1 MKLSHALKTIPL
13 VALAVVLLMPAA
25 RAGASASQV
34 TLMQDDTQLLF
45 TSDERRIKTLDE
57 MKALGADVV
66 KFRLDW
72 ASVAPS
78 PNSKQKPKGFTGD
91 DPADYNAAVWGVYDR
106 TVSAIIDRGMKPYIL
121 LGGRAPHWASGKT
134 RVTRPKANEFRN
146 FVQAV
151 GTRYSGTYSK
161 DPVNPLAGKLPRVVI
176 YSAWNEVN
184 LKFWLAPQYSHG
196 KPVSPRIYRDLVRAA
211 HQGLVNSGHGGD
223 DLFLGEL
230 LPFAR
235 SGEAGHEKVRPIEF
249 LRELACVD
257 SKYRPYKGNAA
268 KERGCS
274 GFKKLPGT
282 GIAYHPYTLPGG
294 PDVATPNKD
303 DASVGEL
310 DRVVHALDKLG
321 RAHRIA
327 KGLPIWGTEFGYQTD
342 PPDRFQT
349 PIKKVPGF
357 LGEAEWYSY
366 RNPRVASF
374 AQYPLVDDKLT
385 NGGDGFQSGL
395 RTHDRK
401 KKKGVYEAFQ
411 RPLYVDLKTS
421 KVVEVFGGLRTA
433 SEGQKV
439 KIESKL
445 HKSRWKKLGTA
456 TLGPQGYFDRVF
468 QVSKATDRRYRFRL
482 GKVKSRAATAHRR
495 R

>member
-1 MKLSHALKTIPL
+1 MKTSHVLKTIPL
-13 VALAVVLLMPAA
+13 AALAVLLLMPAA

-78 PNSKQKPKGFTGD
+78 PNKKTKPKGFVGD
-91 DPADYNAAVWGVYDR
+91 DPADYNPAVWGVYDR
-106 TVSAIIDRGMKPYIL
+106 TVSAILDRGMKPYLL
-121 LGGRAPHWASGKT
+121 LGGRAPRWASGKT
-134 RVTRPKANEFRN
+134 RVTRPNAGEYRN

-161 DPVNPLAGKLPRVVI
+161 DPLNPLGSRLPRVTI
-176 YSAWNEVN
+176 FSFWNEVN
-184 LKFWLAPQYSHG
+184 LKFWLAPQWVHG
-196 KPVSPRIYRDLVRAA
+196 TPVSPKIYRGLVRAG

-223 DLFLGEL
+223 DMFLGEL

-235 SGEAGHEKVRPIEF
+235 SGEEGHEKVRPIEF

-257 SKYRPYKGNAA
+257 SKYHPYKGKAA
-268 KERGCS
+268 KQRGCT
-274 GFKKLPGT
+274 GYKKLPGT

-294 PDVATPNKD
+294 PDVRVPNKD
-303 DASVGEL
+303 DASVAQL
-310 DRVVHALDKLG
+310 DRVVSALDKLG
-321 RAHRIA
+321 RANRIA
-327 KGLPIWGTEFGYQTD
+327 KGMPIWGTEFGYQTD
-342 PPDRFQT
+342 PPDQFQT

-357 LGEAEWYSY
+357 LGEAEWFSY
-366 RNPRVASF
+366 RNPRVASY
-374 AQYPLVDDKLT
+374 AQYPLIDDKLT
-385 NGGDGFQSGL
+385 DGGSGFQSGL

-401 KKKGVYEAFQ
+401 KKAKVYEAFQ
-411 RPLYVDLKTS
+411 RPLYVDLRTS
-421 KVVEVFGGLRTA
+421 KVVEVFGGVRTA
-433 SEGQKV
+433 SPGQKV
-439 KIESKL
+439 RIDSKL
-445 HKSRWKKLGTA
+445 KGERWKKLGTA

-468 QVSKATDRRYRFRL
+468 QVSKAKDRHYRFKL
-482 GKVKSRAATAHRR
+482 GKARSRVATAHERR
-495 R
+495 